1 MEKANVQR
9 SGLSVA
15 RMCELLEVS
24 RSGYYDWAARQTAG
38 PGSRETR
45 LLELA
50 GKITAAHEDSDGVYG
65 APRITAELR
74 AAGEVVSVK
83 TVAKVMRRSG
93 IQGIRSGACSTPV
106 S

>member
-1 MEKANVQR
+1 MIHMEKANVKWP
-9 SGLSVA
+9 GPSVA

-50 GKITAAHEDSDGVYG
+50 GKITAA
-65 APRITAELR
+65 PRGLRWRVRR
-74 AAGEVVSVK
+74 AADH
-83 TVAKVMRRSG
+83 R
-93 IQGIRSGACSTPV
+93 
-106 S
+106 